1 MIDDKIREI
10 EDMLFTYKDYCNINQ
25 RNNKYDDVISD
36 MDTAMSMVKN
46 YKYFNFI
53 EMRDFNHLTYEEIAE
68 ELSVDVRTVY
78 RIRERILSK
87 LKKDVEFRMKYRYR

>member
-1 MIDDKIREI
+1 MIDAKIREI

-53 EMRDFNHLTYEEIAE
+53 EMRYFNHLTYEEIAE

-87 LKKDVEFRMKYRYR
+87 LKPHFKIQRLI

>member
-53 EMRDFNHLTYEEIAE
+53 EMRYFNHLTYEEIAE

-78 RIRERILSK
+78 RIREKILSK
-87 LKKDVEFRMKYRYR
+87 LKPHFKIQRLI

>member
-1 MIDDKIREI
+1 MLFQS
-10 EDMLFTYKDYCNINQ
+10 LFTYKDYCNINQ

-36 MDTAMSMVKN
+36 IDTAMSMVKN

-53 EMRDFNHLTYEEIAE
+53 EMRYFNHLTYEEIAE

-87 LKKDVEFRMKYRYR
+87 LKPHFKIQRLI

>member
-53 EMRDFNHLTYEEIAE
+53 EMRYFNHLTYEEIAE

-87 LKKDVEFRMKYRYR
+87 LKSHFKIQRLI

>member
-36 MDTAMSMVKN
+36 MDTAMSIVKN

-53 EMRDFNHLTYEEIAE
+53 EMRYFNHLTYEEIAE

-87 LKKDVEFRMKYRYR
+87 LKPHFKIQRLI

>member
-53 EMRDFNHLTYEEIAE
+53 EMRYFNFCI
-68 ELSVDVRTVY
+68 
-78 RIRERILSK
+78 RIIIFVNIL
-87 LKKDVEFRMKYRYR
+87 

>member
-1 MIDDKIREI
+1 MIDDEIKEI

-53 EMRDFNHLTYEEIAE
+53 EMRYFNHLTYEEIAE

-87 LKKDVEFRMKYRYR
+87 LKPHFKIQRLI

>member
-36 MDTAMSMVKN
+36 IDTAMSMVKN

-53 EMRDFNHLTYEEIAE
+53 EMRYFNHLTYEEIAE

-78 RIRERILSK
+78 RIREKILSK
-87 LKKDVEFRMKYRYR
+87 LKPHFKIQRLI

>member
-53 EMRDFNHLTYEEIAE
+53 EMRYFNHLTYEEIAE

-87 LKKDVEFRMKYRYR
+87 LKPHFKIQRLI

>member
-10 EDMLFTYKDYCNINQ
+10 EDMLFTYKDYCNINP

-53 EMRDFNHLTYEEIAE
+53 EMRYFNHLTYEEIAE

-87 LKKDVEFRMKYRYR
+87 LKPHFKIQRLI

>member
-53 EMRDFNHLTYEEIAE
+53 EMRYFNHLTYEEIAE

-78 RIRERILSK
+78 RIREIILSK
-87 LKKDVEFRMKYRYR
+87 LKPHFKIQRLI

>member
-1 MIDDKIREI
+1 MIDNKIREI

-53 EMRDFNHLTYEEIAE
+53 EMRYFNHLTYEEIAE

-87 LKKDVEFRMKYRYR
+87 LKPHFKIQRLI

>member
-1 MIDDKIREI
+1 MVDDKIREI

-53 EMRDFNHLTYEEIAE
+53 EMRYFNHLTYEEIAE

-87 LKKDVEFRMKYRYR
+87 LKPHFKIQRLI

>member
-10 EDMLFTYKDYCNINQ
+10 EDMLFTYKDYYNINQ

-53 EMRDFNHLTYEEIAE
+53 EMRYFNHLTYEEIAE

-87 LKKDVEFRMKYRYR
+87 LKPHFKIQRLI

>member
-36 MDTAMSMVKN
+36 INNAVFMIRKC
-46 YKYFNFI
+46 KYSNFI
-53 EMRDFNHLTYEEIAE
+53 EMKYFQNMTYEEIAE

-87 LKKDVEFRMKYRYR
+87 LKPHFKIQRLI

>member
-36 MDTAMSMVKN
+36 IDTAMSMVKN

-53 EMRDFNHLTYEEIAE
+53 EMRYFNHLTYEEIAE

-87 LKKDVEFRMKYRYR
+87 LKPHFKIQRLI

>member
-10 EDMLFTYKDYCNINQ
+10 EDILYSYNDYCNIN
-25 RNNKYDDVISD
+25 RENNKYNDFISD
-36 MDTAMSMVKN
+36 INNAVFMIRKC
-46 YKYFNFI
+46 KYSNFI
-53 EMRDFNHLTYEEIAE
+53 EMKYFQNVTYEEIAE

-87 LKKDVEFRMKYRYR
+87 LKPHFKIQRLI

>member
-10 EDMLFTYKDYCNINQ
+10 EDMLFSYKDYCNINQ

-53 EMRDFNHLTYEEIAE
+53 EMRYFNHLTYEEIAE

-87 LKKDVEFRMKYRYR
+87 LKPHFKIQRLI

>member
-53 EMRDFNHLTYEEIAE
+53 EMRYFNHLTYEEIAE

-87 LKKDVEFRMKYRYR
+87 LKAHFKIQRLI

>member
-46 YKYFNFI
+46 YKYF
-53 EMRDFNHLTYEEIAE
+53 
-68 ELSVDVRTVY
+68 
-78 RIRERILSK
+78 
-87 LKKDVEFRMKYRYR
+87 KKRKNKY

>member
-53 EMRDFNHLTYEEIAE
+53 EMRYFNHLTYEEIAE

-78 RIRERILSK
+78 RIREKILSK
-87 LKKDVEFRMKYRYR
+87 LKD

>member
-53 EMRDFNHLTYEEIAE
+53 EMSYFNHLTYEKIAE

-78 RIRERILSK
+78 RIREKILSK
-87 LKKDVEFRMKYRYR
+87 LKPHFKIQRLI

>member
-1 MIDDKIREI
+1 
-10 EDMLFTYKDYCNINQ
+10 
-25 RNNKYDDVISD
+25 
-36 MDTAMSMVKN
+36 MSMVKN

-53 EMRDFNHLTYEEIAE
+53 EMRYFNHLTYEEIAE

-87 LKKDVEFRMKYRYR
+87 LKPHFKIQRLI

>member
-53 EMRDFNHLTYEEIAE
+53 EMRYFNHLTYEEIAE
-68 ELSVDVRTVY
+68 ELSVDIRTVY

-87 LKKDVEFRMKYRYR
+87 LKPHFKIQRLI

>member
-25 RNNKYDDVISD
+25 RNNKYNDVISD

-53 EMRDFNHLTYEEIAE
+53 EMRYFNHLTYEEIAE

-87 LKKDVEFRMKYRYR
+87 LKPHFKIQRLI

>member
-46 YKYFNFI
+46 YKYFN
-53 EMRDFNHLTYEEIAE
+53 HLTYEKIAE

-78 RIRERILSK
+78 RIREKILSK
-87 LKKDVEFRMKYRYR
+87 LKPHFKIQRLI